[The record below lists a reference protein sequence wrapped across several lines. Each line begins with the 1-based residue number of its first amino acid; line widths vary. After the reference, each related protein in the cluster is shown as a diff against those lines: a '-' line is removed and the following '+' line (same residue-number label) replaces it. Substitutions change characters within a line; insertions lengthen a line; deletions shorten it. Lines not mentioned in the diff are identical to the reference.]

1 MTPSQTYRSTQL
13 ANPPRVFRG
22 IDAWA
27 HGWARRFRP
36 KKERLSQLEAEARR
50 IHEIAERFAEVDIEK
65 LKRELKEFRVDVRAR
80 PDDVGD
86 VPESAM
92 AAITNAARVRLG
104 LFAHPPQIMAALAM
118 LRGDLVE
125 VATGEGKTLAIAL
138 VAVVRAWTERPCHVV
153 TANDYLAERDA
164 KYLGRFFELC
174 GVTVGH
180 VTGKMSPEERRTQ
193 YRNAVVYTT
202 AKELAADFLRDDLT
216 EEAFGHPGRRLIRQ
230 IYQAR
235 PSRDSRRVL
244 RGLHTVIVD
253 EADNGLIDEA
263 VTPLIISQSKVN
275 QALEEATLQAAELSR
290 EFVCDRHYQREE
302 TRRTVKLKDEGYRV
316 IDDASEALSGIWR
329 GRTRK
334 VELVLKALEA
344 REFFHRDKQYVVE
357 DKKIVIVD
365 ESTGRRMPGRSWRQG
380 LHQAVEAK
388 EGVPI
393 TSPAVTIAS
402 ISFQRF
408 FRQFQAIAG
417 ATGTA
422 WEAAGEFWR
431 IYGMRVNRIPLH
443 RPCQRQ
449 ELPPRVFA
457 TAEEKWNAVLGE
469 CQKRHEIRQPILV
482 GTRSV
487 ADSEELARRLRSVG
501 LPCQILNAVRHRDEA
516 AIIAGAGQKGRI
528 TIATNMAGR
537 GTDIRLGEGVTEL
550 GGLCV
555 IATDFYDSGRVDRQ
569 LYGRSG
575 RQGDPG
581 VAITYASLD
590 DELAT
595 KFLHQ
600 WTAKGLRR
608 AMKQGVPGSR
618 NLARFLLRR
627 CQKRSE
633 KEAFRRRENVLK
645 LDEERAKSLGFSA
658 KA

>member
-1 MTPSQTYRSTQL
+1 MS
-13 ANPPRVFRG
+13 
-22 IDAWA
+22 
-27 HGWARRFRP
+27 
-36 KKERLSQLEAEARR
+36 ELESEAKR
-50 IHEIAERFAEVDIEK
+50 IHGLVDRYGNGSLEQ
-65 LKRELKEFRVDVRAR
+65 LQRELRDFREEIRSR
-80 PDDVGD
+80 PGEVGD
-86 VPESAM
+86 VPEPAM
-92 AAITNAARVRLG
+92 AAIVDAAHRRLG
-104 LFAHPPQIMAALAM
+104 LLAHPVQIMAALAM
-118 LRGDLVE
+118 LRGGLVE

-138 VAVVRAWTERPCHVV
+138 AAVVRAWTDRPCHVV

-164 KYLGRFFELC
+164 KYLVRFFELC

-180 VTGKMSPEERRTQ
+180 VVGKMSPAERQ
-193 YRNAVVYTT
+193 EMYCGAVVYTT

-230 IYQAR
+230 IYQSR
-235 PSRDSRRVL
+235 PAKQRRRVL
-244 RGLHTVIVD
+244 RGLHSVIVD

-263 VTPLIISQSKVN
+263 VTPLIISQSKAN
-275 QALEEATLQAAELSR
+275 LPLEEATLQAVALSR
-290 EFVCDRHYQREE
+290 DFRLGTHYERLEKQ
-302 TRRTVKLKDEGYRV
+302 RTVKLRDEGYHA
-316 IDDASEALSGIWR
+316 IENSAESMSGIWQ
-329 GRTRK
+329 GRTRR

-408 FRQFQAIAG
+408 FRQFQAISG

-431 IYGMRVNRIPLH
+431 IYGMRVIRIPLH
-443 RPCQRQ
+443 LPCQRR
-449 ELPPRVFA
+449 ELPPRIHA
-457 TAEEKWNAVLGE
+457 TRDEKWAGVLVE
-469 CQKRHEIRQPILV
+469 CQERHQKQQPILV

-487 ADSEELARRLRSVG
+487 ADSEELAGRLRSAG
-501 LPCQILNAVRHRDEA
+501 LPCQVLNAVRHRDEA
-516 AIIAGAGQKGRI
+516 GIIAGAGRKGRI

-537 GTDIRLGEGVTEL
+537 GTDIRLGEDVQEL

-555 IATDFYDSGRVDRQ
+555 IATEFHDSGRVDRQ

-581 VAITYASLD
+581 VAMTFASLE
-590 DELAT
+590 DELPE
-595 KFLHQ
+595 KYLQ
-600 WTAKGLRR
+600 SWLRNGLKNGLRKRLPGVR
-608 AMKQGVPGSR
+608 A
-618 NLARFLLRR
+618 LARVLLYR

-633 KEAFRRRENVLK
+633 KEAFKRRENVLK
-645 LDEERAKSLGFSA
+645 EDERKAKSLGFA
-658 KA
+658 KKS

>member
-1 MTPSQTYRSTQL
+1 MYQGL
-13 ANPPRVFRG
+13 
-22 IDAWA
+22 DAWM

-36 KKERLSQLEAEARR
+36 KKERLGRLEAEARR
-50 IHEIAERFAEVDIEK
+50 IHEIAERHAQVDAAK
-65 LKRELKEFRVDVRAR
+65 LERELREFREEIRAR
-80 PDDVGD
+80 PDSVGD
-86 VPESAM
+86 ISEPAM
-92 AAITNAARVRLG
+92 AAITNAARARLG

-180 VTGKMSPEERRTQ
+180 VVGKMSPEERRSQ
-193 YRNAVVYTT
+193 YCGAVVYTT
-202 AKELAADFLRDDLT
+202 AKELAADFLRDELT
-216 EEAFGHPGRRLIRQ
+216 EEAFGHPSRRLIRQ

-235 PSRDSRRVL
+235 ASGDRRRVL
-244 RGLHTVIVD
+244 RGLHAVIVD

-263 VTPLIISQSKVN
+263 VTPLIISQS
-275 QALEEATLQAAELSR
+275 QANEPLEIATLQAVELCR
-290 EFVCDRHYQREE
+290 DFVCDRHYVKDDA
-302 TRRTVKLKDEGYRV
+302 TRTVKLKDEGYHAIER
-316 IDDASEALSGIWR
+316 ASETLSGIWK
-329 GRTRK
+329 GRTRR

-357 DKKIVIVD
+357 DRKIVIVD

-393 TSPAVTIAS
+393 TAPAVTIAS

-431 IYGMRVNRIPLH
+431 IYGMRVNQIPLH
-443 RPCQRQ
+443 RPCLRK
-449 ELPPRVFA
+449 EPNPRIFPDRDA
-457 TAEEKWNAVLGE
+457 KWQAVLVE
-469 CQKRHEIRQPILV
+469 CRQRHETGQPILV

-487 ADSEELARRLRSVG
+487 ADSEELARRLREVG

-537 GTDIRLGEGVTEL
+537 GTDIRLGEGVAAL

-555 IATDFYDSGRVDRQ
+555 IATELHESARVDRQ

-581 VAITYASLD
+581 IALTYASLE
-590 DELAT
+590 DELAD
-595 KFLHQ
+595 KYLQQ
-600 WTAKGLRR
+600 WTARILRNVLERGL
-608 AMKQGVPGSR
+608 PGA
-618 NLARFLLRR
+618 NPLTRFLMRR

-633 KEAFRRRENVLK
+633 RQSFRRRESVLK
-645 LDEERAKSLGFSA
+645 NDEQRKKSLGFTA
-658 KA
+658 KS